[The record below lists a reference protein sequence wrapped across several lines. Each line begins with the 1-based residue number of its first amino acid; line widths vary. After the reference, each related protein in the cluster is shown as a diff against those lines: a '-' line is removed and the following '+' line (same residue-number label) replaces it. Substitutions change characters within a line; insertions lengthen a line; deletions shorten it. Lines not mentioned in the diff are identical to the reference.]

1 MGDAQTSILIGCL
14 GGLYGG
20 FCQKH
25 YQIMTSHY
33 PFRPPA
39 KHVAVVV
46 SPLIFGV
53 VYSIMLAILFFF
65 DETPDI
71 PRKDDLTFA
80 FICSNAF
87 FIAFNF
93 FPSLN
98 PFSCSECNLMKDTS
112 AVLNKKFADNPL
124 PAHKGDRTCVWC
136 FADDSAEASVFE
148 CGHDVACRDC
158 FHIFMAHGHKRCL
171 RCGAKR
177 VY

>member
-1 MGDAQTSILIGCL
+1 MSWGAVRRILPKALPNHDISLPISATCKTRCGRGIAVDFRGCL
-14 GGLYGG
+14 
-20 FCQKH
+20 FNHACN
-25 YQIMTSHY
+25 I
-33 PFRPPA
+33 
-39 KHVAVVV
+39 
-46 SPLIFGV
+46 I
-53 VYSIMLAILFFF
+53 FF